1 MKVVE
6 IAMVQM
12 LGCGGWNNLQQ
23 ITFNNLAIMKNKFQ
37 ID

>member
-12 LGCGGWNNLQQ
+12 LGCGGRLTTHLDLCFHVFTQN
-23 ITFNNLAIMKNKFQ
+23 
-37 ID
+37 